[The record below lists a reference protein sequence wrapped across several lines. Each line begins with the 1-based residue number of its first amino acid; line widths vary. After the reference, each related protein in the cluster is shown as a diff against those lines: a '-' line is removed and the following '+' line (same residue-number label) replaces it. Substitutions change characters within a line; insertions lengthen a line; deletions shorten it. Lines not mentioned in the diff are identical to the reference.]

1 MHACMHGM
9 YIMFLIMFFYFP
21 LKKTKI
27 VVLFSAHVVW
37 HCVHAIDSGQ
47 RCFCFSYVIIMLQI
61 IYSYF
66 CQFYTTQI
74 FINFFIFLSLYN
86 FLIALQNACHVFLSS
101 RTFIYELSMYNF
113 NYVIFQGFFNS
124 L

>member
-21 LKKTKI
+21 LKIIKI

-47 RCFCFSYVIIMLQI
+47 RCFCFSYVIIMLRI
-61 IYSYF
+61 L
-66 CQFYTTQI
+66 I
-74 FINFFIFLSLYN
+74 FVNFMQPKSSLISLFFIS
-86 FLIALQNACHVFLSS
+86 I
-101 RTFIYELSMYNF
+101 
-113 NYVIFQGFFNS
+113 
-124 L
+124 